1 MEELIV
7 LENDNFILNNGTSRL
22 IADFETRIKELKEQE
37 DDLKSRILAEMEEKG
52 IVKLETDD
60 LVVSYIAST
69 DREDFDKK
77 KFKEDNQ
84 DLYDEYVKM
93 TPVKSSIRIKVKQW
107 KLGK

>member
-37 DDLKSRILAEMEEKG
+37 DELKSRILSEMEEKG
-52 IVKLETDD
+52 IVKLETVD

-93 TPVKSSIRIKVKQW
+93 TPVKSSIRIKVKQ
-107 KLGK
+107 

>member
-22 IADFETRIKELKEQE
+22 IADFERRIKELKEQE
-37 DDLKSRILAEMEEKG
+37 DELKSRILAEMEEKG
-52 IVKLETDD
+52 IVKLETVD

-93 TPVKSSIRIKVKQW
+93 TPVKSSIRIKVKQ
-107 KLGK
+107 

>member
-37 DDLKSRILAEMEEKG
+37 DNLKSRILAEMEEKG

-93 TPVKSSIRIKVKQW
+93 TPVKSSIRIKVK
-107 KLGK
+107 

>member
-1 MEELIV
+1 MKMEELIV

-93 TPVKSSIRIKVKQW
+93 TPVKSSIRIKVKQ
-107 KLGK
+107 

>member
-7 LENDNFILNNGTSRL
+7 LENDNFILNNATSRL

-37 DDLKSRILAEMEEKG
+37 DALKSRILAEMEEKG

-60 LVVSYIAST
+60 LIVSYIAST

-93 TPVKSSIRIKVKQW
+93 TPVKSSIRIKVKQ
-107 KLGK
+107 

>member
-1 MEELIV
+1 MDELIV
-7 LENDNFILNNGTSRL
+7 LEKDNYILNNGTLRL

-37 DDLKSRILAEMEEKG
+37 DELKSRILTEMEEKN
-52 IVKLETDD
+52 IIKLETDD
-60 LVVSYIAST
+60 LTINYIAST

-93 TPVKSSIRIKVKQW
+93 TPVKSSIRIKVK
-107 KLGK
+107 

>member
-1 MEELIV
+1 MDELIV
-7 LENDNFILNNGTSRL
+7 LEKDNYILNNGTSRL

-37 DDLKSRILAEMEEKG
+37 DDLKTRILAEMEEKG

-60 LVVSYIAST
+60 LTINYIAST

-93 TPVKSSIRIKVKQW
+93 TPVRASIRIKVK
-107 KLGK
+107 

>member
-93 TPVKSSIRIKVKQW
+93 TPVKSSIRIKVKQ
-107 KLGK
+107 

>member
-37 DDLKSRILAEMEEKG
+37 DELKSRILSEMEEKG

-93 TPVKSSIRIKVKQW
+93 TPVKSSIRIKVKQ
-107 KLGK
+107 